1 MGIDFRRPGYVTGF
15 RWGKALIWAAN
26 GSGGG
31 EIANPPEEP
40 IAELVTPQSLSTV
53 DGDNTLT
60 VTAEVDDISLDVT
73 DVKHK

>member
-40 IAELVTPQSLSTV
+40 IAELVTP
-53 DGDNTLT
+53 
-60 VTAEVDDISLDVT
+60 
-73 DVKHK
+73 